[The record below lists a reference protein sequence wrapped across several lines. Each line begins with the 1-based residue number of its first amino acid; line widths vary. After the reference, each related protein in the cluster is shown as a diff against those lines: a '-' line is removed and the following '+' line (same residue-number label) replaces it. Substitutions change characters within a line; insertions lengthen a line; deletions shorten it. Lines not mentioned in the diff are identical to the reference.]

1 MQQIGREERRL
12 TMVAQLIAVFESQ
25 LVDATGASLR
35 GIYVEA

>member
-1 MQQIGREERRL
+1 VQQIGREERRL
-12 TMVAQLIAVFESQ
+12 TMVAQLKAVLESQ